1 MPPAIPPSVQPAL
14 DQYLARIEQALP
26 GFMRGFYLHGSITL
40 GEYQPRFSD
49 IDFITVVSR
58 RSTAADMTALKNLHA
73 ELMQKY
79 PKLLFSGSYLQPT
92 DLGKPAKEIEPCPY
106 FQDGVLQHGHF
117 DINAVTWW
125 MLKHRGI
132 MLAGTP
138 ASELPF
144 TVDVDAMLADMHGNM
159 NVYWASFLR
168 NPLRM
173 VQLASDYGIQW
184 VIPGVLRQFYTFNER
199 SITSKTAA
207 CEYALQHVPERWH
220 RLIREAIAVRN
231 DRPDRFYRI
240 GLLRALDSYLFLRYI
255 IHRCNREA

>member
-1 MPPAIPPSVQPAL
+1 MTVAIPASVQPAL
-14 DQYLARIEQALP
+14 DDYRARIEQALP
-26 GFMRGFYLHGSITL
+26 GFMLGFYLHGSITL

-49 IDFITVVSR
+49 IDFITVISR
-58 RSTAADMTALKNLHA
+58 RSTAADVAALKNLHA
-73 ELMQKY
+73 ELRQQY

-92 DLGKPAKEIEPCPY
+92 DLGKAANEIEPCPY

-132 MLAGTP
+132 TLTGTP
-138 ASELPF
+138 ASDLAF
-144 TVDVDAMLADMHGNM
+144 TVDVDAMLAEMHENM
-159 NVYWASFLR
+159 NVYWASYLR

-173 VQLASDYGIQW
+173 VQLASDEGIQW

-207 CEYALQHVPERWH
+207 CEYALTKVPERWH
-220 RLIREAIAVRN
+220 PLIREAIAIRN
-231 DRPDRFYRI
+231 DRPERFYRI
-240 GLLRALDSYLFLRYI
+240 GLLRALDSFLFLRYI
-255 IHRCNREA
+255 IQRCNREA

>member
-1 MPPAIPPSVQPAL
+1 MTAAIPASVQPAL
-14 DQYLARIEQALP
+14 DDYLTRIEQALP
-26 GFMRGFYLHGSITL
+26 GFALGFYLHGSITL

-49 IDFITVVSR
+49 IDFITVISR
-58 RSTAADMTALKNLHA
+58 RSTAADVTALKNLHA
-73 ELMQKY
+73 ELRQQY

-92 DLGKPAKEIEPCPY
+92 DLGKASHEIEPCPY
-106 FQDGVLQHGHF
+106 FQDSILQHGHF

-132 MLAGTP
+132 TLAGTP
-138 ASELPF
+138 ASDLPF

-159 NVYWASFLR
+159 NVYWASFLH

-220 RLIREAIAVRN
+220 RLIREAIAIRN
-231 DRPDRFYRI
+231 DRPDRFYNFRPI
-240 GLLRALDSYLFLRYI
+240 RTLDSFLFLRYI
-255 IHRCNREA
+255 IQRCNAEL